1 MGNKNAWERPQTT
14 RRYLHPPKAERMFT
28 LWREGKLIYGDVKR
42 VTDHDGKHYHE
53 LTCSGIWLTYSKY
66 AQMFDFRNVACIQ
79 PEDGTPIHGLRMEYG
94 GFEVTMEAFC
104 NTERKTTC
112 FSKITV
118 KNIVDYAVRDRIG
131 LIPRTG
137 CEKKLVYGS
146 PDEYVTYAPEV
157 ATFKHAPST
166 FEEKDGILWDEDVF
180 ITTKTDAFLRY
191 DKEQGILWAEICL
204 GAGESTEIILSIGRG
219 EAFLFDYDE
228 EKAKTQEFW
237 KKELARMNRIPVE
250 LDTEE
255 IKIMKNLTVQMLQC
269 FCYFVDEN
277 GLLQRQ
283 GGLQRLIWPWESM
296 PVLEALARIGDFAD
310 YIEPVLA
317 TYFEEMQLPDGE
329 IHAIGE
335 SWACNTAD
343 SIQSFATYCLNY
355 GGASYYEKYKDA
367 AYRAFLWLKN
377 TRAKTKGSEHVFE
390 GLFPPMRACDWADSS
405 QMWAKTDAFNIY
417 GIRELATAASTFGDE
432 RATEMWEEHDSYM
445 SVMKAIWEPMAE
457 NAKEQDVLRMPLVP
471 DGNDEAL
478 IKGFYPYLTQGGFI
492 YTGVVSDEDII
503 KVRNYMYADGL
514 AKNGLYGHMPY
525 PNGDTHIWY
534 VNWPEYYWYLAFR
547 RLGKHEW
554 ADEIYEAQI
563 KYAMTDEYYM
573 VERYSDRDPWYVPWS
588 PNASASGRTILMI
601 LEKHKKRN
609 ET

>member
-1 MGNKNAWERPQTT
+1 MVKKDLWERPKTT

-42 VTDHDGKHYHE
+42 VTDHNGKHYHE

-66 AQMFDFRNVACIQ
+66 AQMFDFRNVECMQ

-94 GFEVTMEAFC
+94 GLEITMEAFC
-104 NTERKTTC
+104 NTERKSTC

-118 KNIVDYAVRDRIG
+118 KNIGDYAVCDRVG
-131 LIPRTG
+131 LLLRTG

-146 PDEYVTYAPEV
+146 PDEYFSYAPEV
-157 ATFKHAPST
+157 STFKNAPVT
-166 FEEKDGILWDEDVF
+166 FEEKDGVLWDGDVF
-180 ITTKTDAFLRY
+180 VTAQTNALLQY
-191 DKEQGILWAEICL
+191 DMESGILWAEIRL
-204 GAGESTEIILSIGRG
+204 GAGEKTDIVLSIGRG
-219 EAFLFDYDE
+219 KTFHFDYEE
-228 EKAKTQEFW
+228 EKVKTQAFW
-237 KKELARMNRIPVE
+237 QKELARINRLPRE
-250 LDTEE
+250 LGEKE
-255 IKIMKNLTVQMLQC
+255 IRIIRNLTVQMLQC
-269 FCYFVDEN
+269 FCYFTGEN
-277 GLLQRQ
+277 GLMQRQ

-296 PVLEALARIGDFAD
+296 PVLEALSRIGDFAD

-329 IHAIGE
+329 IRAIGE

-343 SIQSFATYCLNY
+343 SIQSFANYCLNY
-355 GGASYYEKYKDA
+355 GGASYYEKYKDV
-367 AYRAFLWLKN
+367 AYKAFLWLKN
-377 TRAKTKGSEHVFE
+377 TRATTK

-405 QMWAKTDAFNIY
+405 QMWAKTDVFNIY
-417 GIRELATAASTFGDE
+417 GIRELAMAASKFEDE
-432 RATEMWEEHDSYM
+432 RAKEMWEEHDSYM
-445 SVMKAIWEPMAE
+445 AMMKSIWNPMAE
-457 NAKEQDVLRMPLVP
+457 AAKNQETLRVPLVP

-478 IKGFYPYLTQGGFI
+478 IKGFYPYLTQGGFV
-492 YTGVVSDEDII
+492 YSGVVADEDII
-503 KVRNYMYADGL
+503 KVRNYMYASGL

-547 RLGKHEW
+547 RLGQHDW
-554 ADEIYEAQI
+554 AEEIYEAQI

-601 LEKHKKRN
+601 LKKYTN
-609 ET
+609 